1 MIPSAHVLVTGY
13 VFLARRY
20 GLTRPARHDLVADAV
35 AHARALAEKDA
46 DEPSA
51 LFYALA
57 RRQGAFPGLWTLA
70 TALYAFNHAPAV
82 GLRVRSTLTQ
92 TRPLFLPVLT
102 GALPYE
108 AIRHWFA
115 DRQEPLG

>member
-1 MIPSAHVLVTGY
+1 MIPSAHALVTGY

-35 AHARALAEKDA
+35 THAQQLAEKDV
-46 DEPSA
+46 DEPAA

-70 TALYAFNHAPAV
+70 TALYAFNHAPTV
-82 GLRVRSTLTQ
+82 GLRVRSPLTQ

-102 GALPYE
+102 NALPYE
-108 AIRHWFA
+108 AILKWFA
-115 DRQEPLG
+115 ERHEPMQ